1 MSADISWNQSHKAD
15 LEQLC
20 TQKNKDRKLHLFE
33 HHSQDSKE
41 IFEYAIDEFIST
53 AYGKK
58 AVWEILILPG

>member
-41 IFEYAIDEFIST
+41 IFEYAIDEFI
-53 AYGKK
+53 
-58 AVWEILILPG
+58 